1 METSD
6 NNATSSPASV
16 PDNSRRRSGRVVR
29 APQKF
34 SPQPNPSQNQNDQP
48 SKRKR
53 GPDHDDEDAEN
64 GYPEEAEEE
73 EEEQSDPDDED
84 DDAEEAPSSRSRKT
98 KSKQRSRP
106 KKPAVKRAKVNG
118 STPVDAVSASNAT
131 AMKLPNRPKKTA
143 RVVIAHPDGDGLYG
157 ENKTEDTCALKI
169 SNMLTH
175 Y

>member
-34 SPQPNPSQNQNDQP
+34 SPQPNASQNDHS

-53 GPDHDDEDAEN
+53 GPEHDDEDAEN

-73 EEEQSDPDDED
+73 EELSDPEDED
-84 DDAEEAPSSRSRKT
+84 DDADEAPSRSKT
-98 KSKQRSRP
+98 KSKRSRP

-118 STPVDAVSASNAT
+118 SAPVDAASAPHAP
-131 AMKLPNRPKKTA
+131 AVKLPNRPKKTA

-157 ENKTEDTCALKI
+157 ESEPWDLRILI
-169 SNMLTH
+169 SSTILTRL
-175 Y
+175 